1 MALSAIVPPDQCVR
15 FGSTR
20 SKGVPL
26 VAPIGP
32 MLVPGVRTVG
42 LVRYLEISGRVGD
55 LVIFKQP
62 NVCNM
67 HRFTR
72 YCLWIIQRT
81 YDQDY
86 TPVSIV
92 IDKFINIQM
101 QQYNR
106 DF

>member
-1 MALSAIVPPDQCVR
+1 M
-15 FGSTR
+15 
-20 SKGVPL
+20 